1 MPKIKLSQSDIN
13 SFATDI
19 YKILCDVPLFYLYEV
34 LELSQEQR
42 EKDGEDP
49 DLDVSD
55 SDESSCE
62 NDSEEDEEDEVED
75 EESGEE

>member
-1 MPKIKLSQSDIN
+1 MPKIKLSQSEIH
-13 SFATDI
+13 SFAEDI

-62 NDSEEDEEDEVED
+62 NESSAEEEDEVLS
-75 EESGEE
+75 EEEQ